1 MGGVGLVPVVFFFC
15 SGATACGWCG
25 IGALNFLF
33 LNRSHGWLVVW
44 DWYLHFFSTFFCTG
58 ATACGLCGIGTFSL
72 PGAGHCSSCPEGWS
86 SFAAKI
92 KNKKSVPQ
100 YNYSVEA
107 IMEGTFEGGKKMDAS
122 LFTMYPEGWW

>member
-44 DWYLHFFSTFFCTG
+44 DWYLHFFSTFFVQEPQLVDCV
-58 ATACGLCGIGTFSL
+58 GLVPSVCQEPGIARRVRRGGRHL
-72 PGAGHCSSCPEGWS
+72 RQ
-86 SFAAKI
+86 K
-92 KNKKSVPQ
+92 KKSVPQ
-100 YNYSVEA
+100 YNYSIEA

>member
-1 MGGVGLVPVVFFFC
+1 MGGVGLVPAVFF
-15 SGATACGWCG
+15 
-25 IGALNFLF
+25 LF
-33 LNRSHGWLVVW
+33 RSHGLWVVWDWCIKFFVSEQEPRLLVVW

-86 SFAAKI
+86 SFAAK
-92 KNKKSVPQ
+92 KNQKKKSVPQ
-100 YNYSVEA
+100 YNYSIEA
-107 IMEGTFEGGKKMDAS
+107 IMEGTFEGGGEMDAS